1 VHTQI
6 LPVCL
11 LIVYIMDRTSG
22 CGVNRVEMRAL
33 LAMKTSPSTALAALG
48 AFFVIGLMFDLRA
61 LADELGYQHR
71 LMACL
76 GMYELKANISDE
88 DPRTICNRALV
99 GPVAAD
105 FD

>member
-1 VHTQI
+1 
-6 LPVCL
+6 
-11 LIVYIMDRTSG
+11 
-22 CGVNRVEMRAL
+22 MRAF

-61 LADELGYQHR
+61 LADELDYQHR